1 MAGKNPVKFTDTTF
15 RDGHQSLLATRMR
28 SEDIFPFMER
38 MDQMGYFALE
48 VWGGATFD
56 TTHRFLGDD
65 PWDRIRTIKGILK
78 KTPTMMLLRGQN
90 LVGYRNYADDVTYR
104 FVRHAAE
111 AGVDIFRVFDAL
123 NDQRNWE
130 VSVKALM
137 DAKKAGLMAH
147 FQAAVCYSLTQRR
160 MGGPIF
166 NLEYYVD
173 FAKKSEDMGADSFVL
188 KDMAGMV
195 SPNDAYHIIKAL
207 KETIKIPVEFHTH
220 YTSGQG
226 SMSYLKAI
234 EAGVDVLDTCLS
246 PFALRTAQPAIEPI
260 LVAVEQT
267 ERESEMDLAQ
277 LIEIGYDL
285 EKVALKYRDL
295 LDTSKMAQIDT
306 GVLLHQIPG
315 GMYSNLVNQLKEANA
330 LDRIHEVMAD
340 LPQTR
345 KELGY
350 PPLVTPTSQI
360 VGIQAVMNVLFG
372 RYQMVP
378 AEVKGLAYGLYGKT
392 PAPMDKQVQK
402 TILKGYE
409 RGEKPTTK
417 RPGEIL
423 EPEWDKAVADT
434 KGLAKNDGDVLIY
447 ALYPTTGKRFLK
459 WKYGLEPV
467 PEEVKAKSLDQVK
480 LEDEVYLT
488 IKQKNLFQQVKEYL
502 DSLEKPA
509 PEKGPGLRTF
519 NVFVDGQYYEVEV
532 ECTSGAPVITGVTPA
547 AMPAAPP
554 KPAAAPRPEARPAAP
569 AAEAKPAPAPAAA
582 PAGAE
587 ALAPGEVP
595 LRAPMPGMIIS
606 YAVSVGD
613 QVNTGDLVCVLEA
626 MKMQNSLP
634 SPATGTV
641 KAINFEPG
649 ASVAKDAVIMVIS
662 K

>member
-1 MAGKNPVKFTDTTF
+1 MAGKNPIRFTDTTF

-28 SEDIFPFMER
+28 TEDILPFMER
-38 MDQMGYFALE
+38 MDQMGFFAME

-56 TTHRFLGDD
+56 TAHRFLGDD
-65 PWDRIRTIKGILK
+65 PWDRIRLVKGLLK

-104 FVRHAAE
+104 FVRYAAE
-111 AGVDIFRVFDAL
+111 NGVDIFRVFDAL

-130 VSVKALM
+130 VSVKALL
-137 DAKKAGLMAH
+137 DAKKAGCPAH

-173 FAKKSEDMGADSFVL
+173 FARRAQDMGADSFCL
-188 KDMAGMV
+188 KDMAGMC
-195 SPNDAYHIIKAL
+195 SPYDAYEIIRAL
-207 KETIKIPVEFHTH
+207 KETLRIPVEFHTH

-226 SMSYLKAI
+226 SMAYLKAI
-234 EAGVDVLDTCLS
+234 EAGVDIVDTCLS

-260 LVAVEQT
+260 LVAVEGT
-267 ERESEMDLAQ
+267 ARESDMDLAK
-277 LIEIGYDL
+277 LIEIGQDL
-285 EKVALKYRDL
+285 ERVAVKYRDL
-295 LDTSKMAQIDT
+295 LDTSKLAPIDT

-315 GMYSNLVNQLKEANA
+315 GMYSNLVNQLKEAGA
-330 LDRIHEVMAD
+330 LERLREVMAE

-360 VGIQAVMNVLFG
+360 VGIQAVFNVLFG
-372 RYQMVP
+372 RYQQVP
-378 AEVKGLAYGLYGKT
+378 AEVKALAFGLYGKT
-392 PAPMDKQVQK
+392 PAPMDKKVQK
-402 TILKGYE
+402 LILQGYE
-409 RGEKPTTK
+409 RGERPTDK

-423 EPEWDKAVADT
+423 EPEWDKAVEAT
-434 KGLAKNDGDVLIY
+434 RGLARNDGDVLIY
-447 ALYPTTGKRFLK
+447 ALYPTTGLRFLR

-467 PEEVKAKSLDQVK
+467 PEEVKAKSLEEVK

-488 IKQKNLFQQVKEYL
+488 IKEKKLFRQVKEYL
-502 DSLEKPA
+502 ARLEQAP

-519 NVFVDGQYYEVEV
+519 NVFVDGQYYQVEV
-532 ECTSGAPVITGVTPA
+532 ECTSGAPVLTGVTPV
-547 AMPAAPP
+547 
-554 KPAAAPRPEARPAAP
+554 APRVAA
-569 AAEAKPAPAPAAA
+569 PAPAPAAA
-582 PAGAE
+582 PPPSPAPAPAAPPPRPAAAPGE

-606 YAVSVGD
+606 YNVKVGD
-613 QVNTGDLVCVLEA
+613 RVNTGDLVCVLEA

-634 SPATGTV
+634 APATGTV
-641 KAINFEPG
+641 TAINFEPG
-649 ASVAKDAVIMVIS
+649 ASVAKDQVILVIS

>member
-1 MAGKNPVKFTDTTF
+1 MAGKNPIKFTDTTF

-28 SEDIFPFMER
+28 SEDIIPFMER
-38 MDQMGYFALE
+38 MDQMGYWALE

-104 FVRHAAE
+104 FVRFAAE
-111 AGVDIFRVFDAL
+111 TGVDIFRVFDAL
-123 NDQRNWE
+123 NDRRNWE
-130 VSVKALM
+130 VAVKAIM
-137 DAKKAGLMAH
+137 DAKKEGLMAH

-166 NLEYYVD
+166 NLEYYVN
-173 FAKKSEDMGADSFVL
+173 FAKQSEEMGADSFVL

-195 SPNDAYHIIKAL
+195 SPNDVYAIIKAL

-234 EAGVDVLDTCLS
+234 EAGVDMLDTCLS

-267 ERESEMDLAQ
+267 DRESDMDLAK
-277 LIEIGYDL
+277 LIEIGQDL
-285 EKVALKYRDL
+285 EKVAVKYRDL

-315 GMYSNLVNQLKEANA
+315 GMYSNLVNQLIEAGA
-330 LDRIHEVMAD
+330 LDRILEVMAE

-360 VGIQAVMNVLFG
+360 VGIQGVFNVLFG
-372 RYQMVP
+372 RYNQIP
-378 AEVKGLAYGLYGKT
+378 AEVKGLAYGLYGRT
-392 PAPMDKQVQK
+392 PAPMDPKVQK
-402 TILKGYE
+402 IILKGYE

-417 RPGEIL
+417 RPGDVL
-423 EPEWDKAVADT
+423 EPEWDKAVEAT
-434 KGLAKNDGDVLIY
+434 KGLAKDDGDVLIY
-447 ALYPTTGKRFLK
+447 ALYPTTGMRFLK

-467 PEEVKAKSLDQVK
+467 PEEVKAKTLEQVK
-480 LEDEVYLT
+480 LEDDVYLT
-488 IKQKNLFQQVKEYL
+488 WSGSGVHLRRAG
-502 DSLEKPA
+502 DHWRDAWRHGCCASRSPTA
-509 PEKGPGLRTF
+509 GRCTGSRPGA
-519 NVFVDGQYYEVEV
+519 GC
-532 ECTSGAPVITGVTPA
+532 CTRRQTRGSACARGGTGGSPGRWRS
-547 AMPAAPP
+547 AAPGSH
-554 KPAAAPRPEARPAAP
+554 
-569 AAEAKPAPAPAAA
+569 
-582 PAGAE
+582 AGHDHQ
-587 ALAPGEVP
+587 LQ
-595 LRAPMPGMIIS
+595 R
-606 YAVSVGD
+606 
-613 QVNTGDLVCVLEA
+613 
-626 MKMQNSLP
+626 
-634 SPATGTV
+634 
-641 KAINFEPG
+641 
-649 ASVAKDAVIMVIS
+649 
-662 K
+662 

>member
-1 MAGKNPVKFTDTTF
+1 MAGKNPIKFTDTTF

-28 SEDIFPFMER
+28 SEDIIPFMAR

-65 PWDRIRTIKGILK
+65 PWERIRTIKGILK

-90 LVGYRNYADDVTYR
+90 LVGYRNYADDLTYR
-104 FVRHAAE
+104 FVRYAADS
-111 AGVDIFRVFDAL
+111 GVDIFRVFDAL
-123 NDQRNWE
+123 NDRRNWE
-130 VSVKALM
+130 VAVKAIM
-137 DAKKAGLMAH
+137 DAKKEGHMAH

-166 NLEYYVD
+166 NLDYYVD
-173 FAKKSEDMGADSFVL
+173 FAKKSEAMGADSFCL
-188 KDMAGMV
+188 KDMAGMC
-195 SPNDAYHIIKAL
+195 SPNDAYAIIKAV

-234 EAGVDVLDTCLS
+234 EAGVDVVDTCLS
-246 PFALRTAQPAIEPI
+246 PFALRTAQPAIEPL

-267 ERESEMDLAQ
+267 DRQANMDLAK

-285 EKVALKYRDL
+285 EKIAVKYRDL

-315 GMYSNLVNQLKEANA
+315 GMYSNLVNQLKELDA

-345 KELGY
+345 HELGY

-372 RYQMVP
+372 RYNRVT
-378 AEVKGLAYGLYGKT
+378 AESQGLAYGLYGKT
-392 PAPMDKQVQK
+392 PAPLDPEVQK
-402 TILKGYE
+402 RVLKGYE
-409 RGEKPTTK
+409 RGETPITG
-417 RPGEIL
+417 RPGDIL

-434 KGLAKNDGDVLIY
+434 KGIAKNDGDILVY
-447 ALYPTTGKRFLK
+447 ALYPTTGMRFLK

-467 PEEVKAKSLDQVK
+467 PDEVKGKSLEQIK
-480 LEDEVYLT
+480 LEDEVFLT
-488 IKQKNLFQQVKEYL
+488 VKQKKLFGQVKEYL
-502 DSLEKPA
+502 DSLEKPQ

-519 NVFVDGQYYEVEV
+519 NVFVDNQYYAVEV
-532 ECTSGAPVITGVTPA
+532 ECTSGAPVITAVAPVA
-547 AMPAAPP
+547 AL
-554 KPAAAPRPEARPAAP
+554 R
-569 AAEAKPAPAPAAA
+569 PAPAPAAPPAAPPKRAAA
-582 PAGAE
+582 PAAPAE
-587 ALAPGEVP
+587 TLAAGEVP
-595 LRAPMPGMIIS
+595 LKAPMPGMIIS
-606 YAVSVGD
+606 YAVKVGD
-613 QVNTGDLVCVLEA
+613 KVATGDLICVLEA

-634 SPATGTV
+634 APASGVV

-649 ASVAKDAVIMVIS
+649 ASVAKDATILVIS

>member
-1 MAGKNPVKFTDTTF
+1 MAGKNPIRFTDTTF

-28 SEDIFPFMER
+28 SEDIIPFMTR

-65 PWDRIRTIKGILK
+65 PWERISTIKGILK
-78 KTPTMMLLRGQN
+78 QTPTMMLLRGQN

-104 FVRHAAE
+104 FVRYAAD

-123 NDQRNWE
+123 NDMRNWE

-173 FAKKSEDMGADSFVL
+173 FAKRSEEMGADSFVL
-188 KDMAGMV
+188 KDMAGMA
-195 SPNDAYHIIKAL
+195 SPNDAYAIIKAL
-207 KETIKIPVEFHTH
+207 KETIRIPVEFHTH

-267 ERESEMDLAQ
+267 ERESGMDLAK
-277 LIEIGYDL
+277 LIEIGQDL
-285 EKVALKYRDL
+285 EKVAVKYRDL

-330 LDRIHEVMAD
+330 LDRILEVMAD

-345 KELGY
+345 EELGY

-392 PAPMDKQVQK
+392 PAPMNQEVQK
-402 TILKGYE
+402 IILKGYE
-409 RGEKPTTK
+409 RGEEPTTK

-434 KGLAKNDGDVLIY
+434 KSIAKHDGDVLVY
-447 ALYPTTGKRFLK
+447 ALYPTTGMRFLK
-459 WKYGLEPV
+459 WKYGQEPV
-467 PEEVKAKSLDQVK
+467 PEEVQGKSLEQVK
-480 LEDEVYLT
+480 LEDDVYLT
-488 IKQKNLFQQVKEYL
+488 IKQKNLFAKVKEYL
-502 DSLEKPA
+502 DGLEKTA

-519 NVFVDGQYYEVEV
+519 NVFVEGRYYQVEV
-532 ECTSGAPVITGVTPA
+532 ECASGAPVITGL
-547 AMPAAPP
+547 
-554 KPAAAPRPEARPAAP
+554 AP
-569 AAEAKPAPAPAAA
+569 AAVRGPGVSPVVAPVAAPAPAAPRK
-582 PAGAE
+582 PAGAPAAAPE
-587 ALAPGEVP
+587 ALAAGEVP
-595 LRAPMPGMIIS
+595 LKAPMPGMIIS
-606 YAVSVGD
+606 YAVKVGD
-613 QVNTGDLVCVLEA
+613 QVQTGDLVCVLEA

-634 SPATGTV
+634 APASGAIT
-641 KAINFEPG
+641 AINFEPG
-649 ASVAKDAVIMVIS
+649 ASVAKDATILVIG

>member
-1 MAGKNPVKFTDTTF
+1 MAGKNPIKFTDTTF

-28 SEDIFPFMER
+28 TEDILPFMER
-38 MDQMGYFALE
+38 MDRMGYWALE

-56 TTHRFLGDD
+56 TAHRFLGDD
-65 PWDRIRTIKGILK
+65 PWDRIRLVKGLLK

-104 FVRHAAE
+104 FVRYAADN
-111 AGVDIFRVFDAL
+111 GVDIFRVFDAL

-137 DAKKAGLMAH
+137 DAKKAGCMAH

-173 FAKKSEDMGADSFVL
+173 FAKRAEDMGADSFCL
-188 KDMAGMV
+188 KDMAGMC
-195 SPNDAYHIIKAL
+195 SPYDAYAIVKAL
-207 KETIKIPVEFHTH
+207 KETLKIPVEFHTH

-226 SMSYLKAI
+226 SMAYLKAM
-234 EAGVDVLDTCLS
+234 EAGVDIVDTCLS
-246 PFALRTAQPAIEPI
+246 PFALRTAQPAIEPL

-267 ERESEMDLAQ
+267 DRETDMDLAA
-277 LIEIGYDL
+277 LIEIGQDL
-285 EKVALKYRDL
+285 ERVAVKYRDL
-295 LDTSKMAQIDT
+295 LDTSKLAQIDT

-330 LDRIHEVMAD
+330 LDRIREVMAE

-360 VGIQAVMNVLFG
+360 VGIQAVFNVLFG
-372 RYQMVP
+372 RYQQIP
-378 AEVKGLAYGLYGKT
+378 AEVKALAYGLYGRT
-392 PAPMDKQVQK
+392 PAPMDKKVQK
-402 TILKGYE
+402 LILKGYE
-409 RGEKPTTK
+409 RGETPTTK

-423 EPEWDKAVADT
+423 EPEWDKAVEAT
-434 KGLAKNDGDVLIY
+434 RGLAKNDGDVLIY
-447 ALYPTTGKRFLK
+447 ALYPTTGLRFLR
-459 WKYGLEPV
+459 WKYGLEPIP
-467 PEEVKAKSLDQVK
+467 PEVRGKTLEQIK
-480 LEDEVYLT
+480 LEDEVVSRL
-488 IKQKNLFQQVKEYL
+488 KQKNLFAQVKEYL
-502 DSLEKPA
+502 DRLERPA

-519 NVFVDGQYYEVEV
+519 NVFVDGQYFAVEV
-532 ECTSGAPVITGVTPA
+532 ECTSGAPVLTGVTPA
-547 AMPAAPP
+547 
-554 KPAAAPRPEARPAAP
+554 PR
-569 AAEAKPAPAPAAA
+569 PAAA
-582 PAGAE
+582 PAAPPPPPAAAPPPPPVAAPAAAAAPAE
-587 ALAPGEVP
+587 ALAAGEVP

-606 YAVSVGD
+606 YNVKVGD
-613 QVNTGDLVCVLEA
+613 RVNTGDLVCVLEA

-634 SPATGTV
+634 APASGIV

-649 ASVAKDAVIMVIS
+649 ASVPKDAVIMVIAR
-662 K
+662 

>member
-1 MAGKNPVKFTDTTF
+1 MAGKNPIKFTDTTF

-28 SEDIFPFMER
+28 TEDIVPFMER
-38 MDQMGYFALE
+38 MDRQGYFALE

-65 PWDRIRTIKGILK
+65 PWERIRTIKSILK

-90 LVGYRNYADDVTYR
+90 LVGYRNYADDVAYR
-104 FVRHAAE
+104 FVRYAAE

-123 NDQRNWE
+123 NDMRNWE

-137 DAKKAGLMAH
+137 DAKKEGLMAH
-147 FQAAVCYSLTQRR
+147 FQAAVCYSVTQRR

-166 NLEYYVD
+166 NLKYYLD
-173 FAKKSEDMGADSFVL
+173 FAKRAERMGADSFCL

-195 SPNDAYHIIKAL
+195 SPNDAYQIIKAL
-207 KETIKIPVEFHTH
+207 KETIKLPVEFHTH

-234 EAGVDVLDTCLS
+234 EAGVDVVDTCLS
-246 PFALRTAQPAIEPI
+246 TFALRTAQPAIEPL
-260 LVAVEQT
+260 LVTVEQT
-267 ERESEMDLAQ
+267 ERQTDMDLAQ
-277 LIEIGYDL
+277 LIEIGQDL
-285 EKVALKYRDL
+285 EKTVVKYRDL

-315 GMYSNLVNQLKEANA
+315 GMYSNLVNQLKEAKA
-330 LDRIHEVMAD
+330 LDRIQEVLAE
-340 LPQTR
+340 LPRTR
-345 KELGY
+345 KELGS

-372 RYQMVP
+372 RYKMVP

-392 PAPMDKQVQK
+392 PAPMDPKVQK
-402 TILKGYE
+402 MILKGYE
-409 RGEKPTTK
+409 RGETPTTE

-423 EPEWDKAVADT
+423 EPEWDKAVAAT

-447 ALYPTTGKRFLK
+447 ALYPTTGQRFLK
-459 WKYGLEPV
+459 WKHGLEEV
-467 PEEVKAKSLDQVK
+467 PEEVKGKTLEQIK
-480 LEDEVYLT
+480 LEDEVYST
-488 IKQKNLFQQVKEYL
+488 IKQKKLFAKVKELL
-502 DSLEKPA
+502 DNLEKAAPA
-509 PEKGPGLRTF
+509 KGAALRTF

-532 ECTSGAPVITGVTPA
+532 EALGGTPVLTGVTP
-547 AMPAAPP
+547 
-554 KPAAAPRPEARPAAP
+554 KAAAVGTGVSPVVAA
-569 AAEAKPAPAPAAA
+569 APAPAPAPVSKAA
-582 PAGAE
+582 AS
-587 ALAPGEVP
+587 LATLAAGEVP

-606 YAVSVGD
+606 YSVQVGD
-613 QVNTGDLVCVLEA
+613 KVAIGDLICVLEA

-634 SPATGTV
+634 APAAGV
-641 KAINFEPG
+641 IKAINFDPG
-649 ASVAKDAVIMVIS
+649 ASVAKDTVILVIG

>member
-1 MAGKNPVKFTDTTF
+1 MAGKNPIKFTDTTF

-28 SEDIFPFMER
+28 SEDIIPFMER

-65 PWDRIRTIKGILK
+65 PWERISTIKGILK

-104 FVRHAAE
+104 FVRYAAE

-123 NDQRNWE
+123 NDMRNWE

-166 NLEYYVD
+166 NLKYYVD
-173 FAKKSEDMGADSFVL
+173 FAKRSEDMGADSFVL

-195 SPNDAYHIIKAL
+195 SPNDAYDIIKAL

-234 EAGVDVLDTCLS
+234 EAGVDILDTCLS
-246 PFALRTAQPAIEPI
+246 PFALRTAQPAIEPL

-267 ERESEMDLAQ
+267 DRETDMDLAQ
-277 LIEIGYDL
+277 LIEIGQDL
-285 EKVALKYRDL
+285 EKVAVKYRDL

-330 LDRIHEVMAD
+330 LDRILEVMAD

-345 KELGY
+345 QELGF

-392 PAPMDKQVQK
+392 PAPMDKKVQK
-402 TILKGYE
+402 IILKGYE
-409 RGEKPTTK
+409 RGEQPTTK

-423 EPEWDKAVADT
+423 APEWDKAVAGT
-434 KGLAKNDGDVLIY
+434 QGLAKHDGDVLIY
-447 ALYPTTGKRFLK
+447 ALYPTTGQRFLK
-459 WKYGLEPV
+459 WKYGLEEV
-467 PEEVKAKSLDQVK
+467 PAEVKAKSLEQVK
-480 LEDEVYLT
+480 LEDDVYVK
-488 IKQKNLFQQVKEYL
+488 IKSKNLFQKVMDYL
-502 DSLEKPA
+502 KSLEKPQ

-519 NVFVDGQYYEVEV
+519 NVFVENQCYQVEV
-532 ECTSGAPVITGVTPA
+532 ECTSGAPVLTGV
-547 AMPAAPP
+547 
-554 KPAAAPRPEARPAAP
+554 AAP
-569 AAEAKPAPAPAAA
+569 AAVAPAPRPAAA
-582 PAGAE
+582 PATAAPAPAPKPTPAAAPSGE
-587 ALAPGEVP
+587 ALSAGEVP

-606 YAVSVGD
+606 YHVKVGD
-613 QVNTGDLVCVLEA
+613 KVNTGDLVCILEA

-634 SPATGTV
+634 APAAGTI

-649 ASVAKDAVIMVIS
+649 ASVAKDAVILVIA

>member
-1 MAGKNPVKFTDTTF
+1 MAGKNPIKFTDTTF

-28 SEDIFPFMER
+28 TEDIVPFMER
-38 MDQMGYFALE
+38 MDRQGFFALE

-65 PWDRIRTIKGILK
+65 PWERIRIIKSILK

-90 LVGYRNYADDVTYR
+90 LVGYRNYADDLAYR
-104 FVRHAAE
+104 FVRYAAE

-123 NDQRNWE
+123 NDMRNWE

-137 DAKKAGLMAH
+137 DAKKEGLMAH

-160 MGGPIF
+160 MGGPIY
-166 NLEYYVD
+166 NLKYYLD
-173 FAKKSEDMGADSFVL
+173 FAKRSERMGADSFCL

-195 SPNDAYHIIKAL
+195 SPNDAYEIIKAL

-234 EAGVDVLDTCLS
+234 EAGVDMVDTCLS
-246 PFALRTAQPAIEPI
+246 PFALRTSQPAIEPL
-260 LVAVEQT
+260 LVSVEQT
-267 ERESEMDLAQ
+267 ERQTDMDLAQ
-277 LIEIGYDL
+277 LIEIGQDL
-285 EKVALKYRDL
+285 EKVAVKYRDL

-315 GMYSNLVNQLKEANA
+315 GMYSNLVNQLKEGKA
-330 LDRIHEVMAD
+330 LDRIQEVLAE
-340 LPQTR
+340 LPRTR
-345 KELGY
+345 KELGF

-360 VGIQAVMNVLFG
+360 VGIQGVMNVLFG
-372 RYQMVP
+372 RYKMVP

-392 PAPMDKQVQK
+392 PAPMDPKVQK
-402 TILKGYE
+402 IILKGYE
-409 RGEKPTTK
+409 RGETPSTV

-423 EPEWDKAVADT
+423 EPEWDKAVEAT

-447 ALYPTTGKRFLK
+447 ALYPTTGQRFLK
-459 WKYGLEPV
+459 WKYGLEEV
-467 PEEVKAKSLDQVK
+467 PEEVKGKTLEQLK
-480 LEDEVYLT
+480 LENEVYST
-488 IKQKNLFQQVKEYL
+488 IKQKKLFAKVKEL
-502 DSLEKPA
+502 LENLEKAAPA
-509 PEKGPGLRTF
+509 KGAALRTF

-532 ECTSGAPVITGVTPA
+532 EALGGTPVLTGGTPKAAAVGTGVSPVV
-547 AMPAAPP
+547 
-554 KPAAAPRPEARPAAP
+554 
-569 AAEAKPAPAPAAA
+569 AAA
-582 PAGAE
+582 PAPVSKAAAAPLE
-587 ALAPGEVP
+587 ILAAGEVP

-606 YAVSVGD
+606 YSVQVGD
-613 QVNTGDLVCVLEA
+613 KVAIGDLVCVLEA

-634 SPATGTV
+634 APAAGVV
-641 KAINFEPG
+641 KAINFDPG
-649 ASVAKDAVIMVIS
+649 ASVAKDTVILVIG

>member
-1 MAGKNPVKFTDTTF
+1 MAGKNPIKFTDTTF

-28 SEDIFPFMER
+28 SEDIIPFMER

-65 PWDRIRTIKGILK
+65 PWDRIRVIKGILK
-78 KTPTMMLLRGQN
+78 KTPTSMLLRGQN
-90 LVGYRNYADDVTYR
+90 LVGYRNYADDLTYR
-104 FVRHAAE
+104 FVRYTAE

-123 NDQRNWE
+123 NDMRNWE

-147 FQAAVCYSLTQRR
+147 FQGAMCYTLTQRR
-160 MGGPIF
+160 LGGPIF
-166 NLEYYVD
+166 NLEYFVD
-173 FAKKSEDMGADSFVL
+173 FAKRIEEMGADSVCL
-188 KDMAGMV
+188 KDMAGMC
-195 SPNDAYHIIKAL
+195 SPNDAYDIIKAV
-207 KETIKIPVEFHTH
+207 KETVKIPVEFHTH

-234 EAGVDVLDTCLS
+234 EAGVDILDTCLS
-246 PFALRTAQPAIEPI
+246 PFALRTSQPAIEPI
-260 LVAVEQT
+260 LVAVEGT
-267 ERESEMDLAQ
+267 DRESHMDLAQ

-285 EKVALKYRDL
+285 EKVAVKYRDL

-330 LDRIHEVMAD
+330 LDRIHEVMKD

-360 VGIQAVMNVLFG
+360 VGTQAVMNVLFG
-372 RYQMVP
+372 RYEMVP

-392 PAPMDKQVQK
+392 PAPMDAKVQK
-402 TILKGYE
+402 KILKGYE

-434 KGLAKNDGDVLIY
+434 KGLAKNDGDILIY

-459 WKYGLEPV
+459 WKYGQEEIPA
-467 PEEVKAKSLDQVK
+467 EVKAKTLEQIK
-480 LEDEVYLT
+480 LEDDVYLT
-488 IKQKNLFQQVKEYL
+488 IKKTNLFKKVKEYL
-502 DSLEKPA
+502 DSLDKPLPA
-509 PEKGPGLRTF
+509 KGPGLRTF
-519 NVFVDGQYYEVEV
+519 NVFVEGQYYEVEV
-532 ECTSGAPVITGVTPA
+532 ECTSGAPVITGVAPA
-547 AMPAAPP
+547 AMAAPAAP
-554 KPAAAPRPEARPAAP
+554 KPAAAPAAAP
-569 AAEAKPAPAPAAA
+569 AAKPAAA
-582 PAGAE
+582 PAAGE
-587 ALAPGEVP
+587 ALAPGDVP

-606 YAVSVGD
+606 YAVKVGD
-613 QVNTGDLVCVLEA
+613 KVNTGDLVCVLEA

-634 SPATGTV
+634 APASGTV
-641 KAINFEPG
+641 KAIHFEPG
-649 ASVAKDAVIMVIS
+649 ASVAKDAVILVIG

>member
-1 MAGKNPVKFTDTTF
+1 MAGKNPIKFTDTTF

-28 SEDIFPFMER
+28 TEDIVPFMER
-38 MDQMGYFALE
+38 MDRQGFFALE

-65 PWDRIRTIKGILK
+65 PWERIRIIKSILK

-90 LVGYRNYADDVTYR
+90 LVGYRNYADDLAYR
-104 FVRHAAE
+104 FVRYAAE

-123 NDQRNWE
+123 NDMRNWE

-137 DAKKAGLMAH
+137 DAKKEGLMAH
-147 FQAAVCYSLTQRR
+147 FQAAVCYSVTQRR

-166 NLEYYVD
+166 NLKYYLD
-173 FAKKSEDMGADSFVL
+173 SAKRAERMGADSFCL

-195 SPNDAYHIIKAL
+195 SPNDAYQIIKAL
-207 KETIKIPVEFHTH
+207 KETIKLPVEFHTH

-234 EAGVDVLDTCLS
+234 EAGVDVVDTCLS
-246 PFALRTAQPAIEPI
+246 TFALRTAQPAIEPL
-260 LVAVEQT
+260 LVTVEQT
-267 ERESEMDLAQ
+267 ERQTDMDLAQ
-277 LIEIGYDL
+277 LIEIGQDL
-285 EKVALKYRDL
+285 EKTVVKYRDL

-315 GMYSNLVNQLKEANA
+315 GMYSNLVNQLKEAKA
-330 LDRIHEVMAD
+330 LDRIQEVLAE
-340 LPQTR
+340 LPRTR
-345 KELGY
+345 KELGS

-372 RYQMVP
+372 RYKMVP

-392 PAPMDKQVQK
+392 PAPMDPKVQK
-402 TILKGYE
+402 MILKGYE
-409 RGEKPTTK
+409 RGETPTTE

-423 EPEWDKAVADT
+423 EPEWDKAVAAT

-447 ALYPTTGKRFLK
+447 ALYPTTGQRFLK
-459 WKYGLEPV
+459 WKHGLEEV
-467 PEEVKAKSLDQVK
+467 PEEVKGKTLEQIK
-480 LEDEVYLT
+480 LEDEVYST
-488 IKQKNLFQQVKEYL
+488 IKQKKLFAKVKELL
-502 DSLEKPA
+502 DNLEKAAPA
-509 PEKGPGLRTF
+509 KGAALRTF

-532 ECTSGAPVITGVTPA
+532 EALGGTPVLTGVTP
-547 AMPAAPP
+547 
-554 KPAAAPRPEARPAAP
+554 KAAAVGTGVSPVVAA
-569 AAEAKPAPAPAAA
+569 APAPAPAPVSKAA
-582 PAGAE
+582 AS
-587 ALAPGEVP
+587 LATLAAGEVP

-606 YAVSVGD
+606 YSVQVGD
-613 QVNTGDLVCVLEA
+613 KVAIGDLICVLEA

-634 SPATGTV
+634 APAAGV
-641 KAINFEPG
+641 IKAINFDPG
-649 ASVAKDAVIMVIS
+649 ASVAKDTVILVIG

>member
-1 MAGKNPVKFTDTTF
+1 MAGKNPIRFTDTTF

-28 SEDIFPFMER
+28 SEDIIPFMER

-65 PWDRIRTIKGILK
+65 PWDRIRVIKGILK
-78 KTPTMMLLRGQN
+78 KTPTSMLLRGQN
-90 LVGYRNYADDVTYR
+90 LVGYRNYADDLTYR
-104 FVRHAAE
+104 FVRYTAE

-123 NDQRNWE
+123 NDMRNWE

-137 DAKKAGLMAH
+137 DAKKEGLMAH
-147 FQAAVCYSLTQRR
+147 FQGAMCYTLTQRR
-160 MGGPIF
+160 LGGPIF
-166 NLEYYVD
+166 NLEYFVK
-173 FAKKSEDMGADSFVL
+173 FAKRIEEMGADSVCL
-188 KDMAGMV
+188 KDMAGMC
-195 SPNDAYHIIKAL
+195 SPQDAYDIIKAV

-234 EAGVDVLDTCLS
+234 EAGVDILDTCLS
-246 PFALRTAQPAIEPI
+246 PFALRTSQPAIEPI

-267 ERESEMDLAQ
+267 DRESDMDLAK

-285 EKVALKYRDL
+285 EKVAVKYRDL

-330 LDRIHEVMAD
+330 LDRIHEVMLD

-360 VGIQAVMNVLFG
+360 VGTQAVMNVLFG
-372 RYQMVP
+372 RYEMVP
-378 AEVKGLAYGLYGKT
+378 AEVKGMAFGLYGKT
-392 PAPMDKQVQK
+392 PAPMDPKVQK
-402 TILKGYE
+402 KILKGYE

-434 KGLAKNDGDVLIY
+434 KGLAKNDGDILIY

-459 WKYGLEPV
+459 WKYGM
-467 PEEVKAKSLDQVK
+467 EEVPAEVKGKTLEDIK
-480 LEDEVYLT
+480 LEDDVYLT
-488 IKQKNLFQQVKEYL
+488 IKKKKLFSKIKEYL
-502 DSLEKPA
+502 DTLDKPLPA
-509 PEKGPGLRTF
+509 KGPGLRTF
-519 NVFVDGQYYEVEV
+519 NVFVEGQYYEVEV
-532 ECTSGAPVITGVTPA
+532 ECTSGAPVITGVAPA
-547 AMPAAPP
+547 GMAAPAPAP
-554 KPAAAPRPEARPAAP
+554 KPAAAQAAAAP
-569 AAEAKPAPAPAAA
+569 AAKPAAA
-582 PAGAE
+582 PAAGPG
-587 ALAPGEVP
+587 ALAPGDVP

-606 YAVSVGD
+606 YAVKVGD
-613 QVNTGDLVCVLEA
+613 KVNTGDLVCVLEA

-634 SPATGTV
+634 APASGTV
-641 KAINFEPG
+641 KAVHFEPG
-649 ASVAKDAVIMVIS
+649 ASVAKDAVILVIG

>member
-1 MAGKNPVKFTDTTF
+1 MAGKNPIKFTDTTF

-28 SEDIFPFMER
+28 SEDIIPFMER

-65 PWDRIRTIKGILK
+65 PWDRIRVIKGILK
-78 KTPTMMLLRGQN
+78 KTPTSMLLRGQN
-90 LVGYRNYADDVTYR
+90 LVGYRNYADDLTYR
-104 FVRHAAE
+104 FVRYTAE

-123 NDQRNWE
+123 NDMRNWE

-147 FQAAVCYSLTQRR
+147 FQGAMCYSLTQRR
-160 MGGPIF
+160 LGGPIF
-166 NLEYYVD
+166 NLEYFVK
-173 FAKKSEDMGADSFVL
+173 FAKRIEEMGADSVCL
-188 KDMAGMV
+188 KDMAGMC
-195 SPNDAYHIIKAL
+195 SPNDAYDIIKAV
-207 KETIKIPVEFHTH
+207 KETVKVPVEFHTH

-234 EAGVDVLDTCLS
+234 EAGVDILDTCLS
-246 PFALRTAQPAIEPI
+246 PFALRTSQPAIEPI
-260 LVAVEQT
+260 LVAVEGT
-267 ERESEMDLAQ
+267 DRETDMDLAQ

-285 EKVALKYRDL
+285 EKVAVKYRDL

-315 GMYSNLVNQLKEANA
+315 GMYSNLVNQLKEADA
-330 LDRIHEVMAD
+330 LDRIHEVMKD

-360 VGIQAVMNVLFG
+360 VGTQAVMNVLFG
-372 RYQMVP
+372 RYEMVP

-392 PAPMDKQVQK
+392 PAPMDAKVQK
-402 TILKGYE
+402 KILKGYE

-434 KGLAKNDGDVLIY
+434 KGLAKNDGDILIY

-459 WKYGLEPV
+459 WKYGQEEIPA
-467 PEEVKAKSLDQVK
+467 EVKAKTLEQIK
-480 LEDEVYLT
+480 LEDDVYLT
-488 IKQKNLFQQVKEYL
+488 IKKKNLFKKVKEYL
-502 DSLEKPA
+502 DSLDKPLPA
-509 PEKGPGLRTF
+509 KGPGLRTF
-519 NVFVDGQYYEVEV
+519 NVFVEGQYYEVEV
-532 ECTSGAPVITGVTPA
+532 ECTSGAPVITGVAPA
-547 AMPAAPP
+547 AMAAPAAP
-554 KPAAAPRPEARPAAP
+554 KPAAAPAAAP
-569 AAEAKPAPAPAAA
+569 AAKPVAAPAA
-582 PAGAE
+582 GE
-587 ALAPGEVP
+587 ALAPGDVP

-606 YAVSVGD
+606 YAVKVGD
-613 QVNTGDLVCVLEA
+613 KVNTGDLVCVLEA

-634 SPATGTV
+634 APASGTV
-641 KAINFEPG
+641 KAIHFEPG
-649 ASVAKDAVIMVIS
+649 ASVAKDAVILVIG

>member
-1 MAGKNPVKFTDTTF
+1 MAGKNPIKFTDTTF

-28 SEDIFPFMER
+28 TEDILPFMER

-65 PWDRIRTIKGILK
+65 PWERIRTIKGILK

-104 FVRHAAE
+104 FVRYAAE

-123 NDQRNWE
+123 NDMRNWE

-137 DAKKAGLMAH
+137 DAKKQGLLAH

-166 NLEYYVD
+166 NLKYYVD
-173 FAKKSEDMGADSFVL
+173 FAKRSEDMGADSFVL

-195 SPNDAYHIIKAL
+195 SPNDAYAIIKAL

-234 EAGVDVLDTCLS
+234 EAGVDILDTCLS
-246 PFALRTAQPAIEPI
+246 PFALRTAQPAIEPL
-260 LVAVEQT
+260 LVSVEQT
-267 ERESEMDLAQ
+267 ERETDMDLAR
-277 LIEIGYDL
+277 LIEIGQDL
-285 EKVALKYRDL
+285 EKVAVKYRDL

-330 LDRIHEVMAD
+330 LDRILEVMAD

-372 RYQMVP
+372 RYKMVP

-392 PAPMDKQVQK
+392 PAPLDKKVQK
-402 TILKGYE
+402 IILKGYE
-409 RGEKPTTK
+409 RGEEPTTK

-423 EPEWDKAVADT
+423 EPEWDKAVAET
-434 KGLAKNDGDVLIY
+434 KGLAQNDGDVLVY
-447 ALYPTTGKRFLK
+447 ALYPTTGARFLK
-459 WKYGLEPV
+459 WKYGLEEV
-467 PEEVKAKSLDQVK
+467 PPEVKPKTLEQVK
-480 LEDEVYLT
+480 LEDGVVSA
-488 IKQKNLFQQVKEYL
+488 IKAKKLFARVKEYL

-519 NVFVDGQYYEVEV
+519 NVFVDGAYYEVEV
-532 ECTSGAPVITGVTPA
+532 ECTGGAPVITGITPGV
-547 AMPAAPP
+547 PV
-554 KPAAAPRPEARPAAP
+554 APRPAVAP
-569 AAEAKPAPAPAAA
+569 APAPAPAAA
-582 PAGAE
+582 PKPAPAPAPAPAAE
-587 ALAPGEVP
+587 LAAGEVP

-606 YAVSVGD
+606 YNVQVGD
-613 QVNTGDLVCVLEA
+613 RVNTGDLVCVLEA

-634 SPATGTV
+634 APASGTV

-649 ASVAKDAVIMVIS
+649 ASVAKDAVILVIG

>member
-1 MAGKNPVKFTDTTF
+1 MAGKNPIKFMDTTF

-28 SEDIFPFMER
+28 TEDIIPFMER
-38 MDQMGYFALE
+38 MDQMGYYALE

-65 PWDRIRTIKGILK
+65 PWERIRTIKGILK

-104 FVRHAAE
+104 FVRYAAE
-111 AGVDIFRVFDAL
+111 AGVDMFRVFDSV
-123 NDQRNWE
+123 NDVRNWE
-130 VSVKALM
+130 VAVKAIM

-160 MGGPIF
+160 MGGPIY

-173 FAKKSEDMGADSFVL
+173 FAKKSEAMGADSFCL
-188 KDMAGMV
+188 KDMGGMV
-195 SPNDAYHIIKAL
+195 SPNDAYAIIKTL
-207 KETIKIPVEFHTH
+207 KETIKIPVQFHTH

-234 EAGVDVLDTCLS
+234 EAGVDVVDTCLS
-246 PFALRTAQPAIEPI
+246 PFALRTSQPAIEPI

-267 ERESEMDLAQ
+267 ARESGMDLAK
-277 LIEIGYDL
+277 LIEIGFDL
-285 EKVALKYRDL
+285 EKVVKKYRDL

-315 GMYSNLVNQLKEANA
+315 GMYSNLVNQLRELDA
-330 LDRIHEVMAD
+330 LDRIHEVMEE

-360 VGIQAVMNVLFG
+360 VGTQSVMNVLFG
-372 RYQMVP
+372 RYNRVT
-378 AEVKGLAYGLYGKT
+378 AETQGLAYGLYGKT
-392 PAPMDKQVQK
+392 PAPLDPAVQK
-402 TILKGYE
+402 RVLKGYE
-409 RGEKPTTK
+409 RGETPITG
-417 RPGEIL
+417 RPGDIL

-434 KGLAKNDGDVLIY
+434 KGFAKNDGDILVY
-447 ALYPTTGKRFLK
+447 ALYPTTGMRFLK

-467 PEEVKAKSLDQVK
+467 PEEVKGKSLEQIA
-480 LEDEVYLT
+480 LEDEIYT
-488 IKQKNLFQQVKEYL
+488 KIKQKNLFAKVKEYM
-502 DSLEKPA
+502 DTLEQAA
-509 PEKGPGLRTF
+509 PEKGAGLRSF
-519 NVFVDGQYYEVEV
+519 NVFVDNKYYQVEV
-532 ECTSGAPVITGVTPA
+532 ECTSGAPVITGV
-547 AMPAAPP
+547 APM
-554 KPAAAPRPEARPAAP
+554 AAAPRPVAAP
-569 AAEAKPAPAPAAA
+569 AVAPAPAAA
-582 PAGAE
+582 PKPAAAAAAAETLAAGD
-587 ALAPGEVP
+587 VP
-595 LRAPMPGMIIS
+595 LKAPMPGMIIS
-606 YAVSVGD
+606 YSVKVGD
-613 QVNTGDLVCVLEA
+613 KVNNGDLVCVLEA

-634 SPATGTV
+634 APASGVV

-649 ASVAKDAVIMVIS
+649 ASVAKDATIMVIG

>member
-1 MAGKNPVKFTDTTF
+1 MAGKNPIKFTDTTF

-28 SEDIFPFMER
+28 TEDIVPFMER
-38 MDQMGYFALE
+38 MDQMGYWAIE

-65 PWDRIRTIKGILK
+65 PWERIRTIKGILK

-104 FVRHAAE
+104 FVRYAAE

-123 NDQRNWE
+123 NDMRNWE

-137 DAKKAGLMAH
+137 DAKKQGLMAH

-166 NLEYYVD
+166 NLDYYVD

-195 SPNDAYHIIKAL
+195 SPNDAYAIIKAI
-207 KETIKIPVEFHTH
+207 KKAIKIPVEFHTH

-246 PFALRTAQPAIEPI
+246 PFALRTSQPAVEPL

-267 ERESEMDLAQ
+267 DRETGMDLAK
-277 LIEIGYDL
+277 LIEIGQDL
-285 EKVALKYRDL
+285 EKVAVKYRDL

-315 GMYSNLVNQLKEANA
+315 GMYSNLVNQLREANA
-330 LDRIHEVMAD
+330 LDRILEVMAD

-345 KELGY
+345 KDLGY

-372 RYQMVP
+372 RYKMVP

-392 PAPMDKQVQK
+392 PAPMDKKVQK
-402 TILKGYE
+402 IILKGYE
-409 RGEKPTTK
+409 RGEEPTTK

-447 ALYPTTGKRFLK
+447 ALYPTTGSRFLK
-459 WKYGLEPV
+459 WKYGLEPI
-467 PEEVKAKSLDQVK
+467 PEEVKGKTLEQIK
-480 LEDEVYLT
+480 LEDEVYT
-488 IKQKNLFQQVKEYL
+488 SIRQKKLFARVKEYL
-502 DSLEKPA
+502 NSLEKAAPA
-509 PEKGPGLRTF
+509 KGAGLRTF
-519 NVFVDGQYYEVEV
+519 NVFVDGAYYEVEV
-532 ECTSGAPVITGVTPA
+532 ECTSGSIGVSPVITSITPGVPPVAPVA
-547 AMPAAPP
+547 AAAP
-554 KPAAAPRPEARPAAP
+554 KPA
-569 AAEAKPAPAPAAA
+569 PAPAPAAA
-582 PAGAE
+582 PKPAAAPAGAE
-587 ALAPGEVP
+587 LAAGEVP

-606 YAVSVGD
+606 YSVKVGD
-613 QVNTGDLVCVLEA
+613 KVATGDLVCVLEA

-634 SPATGTV
+634 APASGTI
-641 KAINFEPG
+641 KTINFEPG
-649 ASVAKDAVIMVIS
+649 ASVAKDAVILVIA

>member
-1 MAGKNPVKFTDTTF
+1 MAGKNPIKFTDTTF

-28 SEDIFPFMER
+28 TEDIVPFMER
-38 MDQMGYFALE
+38 MDQQGYFALE

-65 PWDRIRTIKGILK
+65 PWERIRSIKSILK

-90 LVGYRNYADDVTYR
+90 LVGYRNYADDLAYR
-104 FVRHAAE
+104 FVRYAAE

-123 NDQRNWE
+123 NDMRNWE

-137 DAKKAGLMAH
+137 DAKKEGLMAH

-160 MGGPIF
+160 LGGPIF
-166 NLEYYVD
+166 NLKYYLD
-173 FAKKSEDMGADSFVL
+173 FAKRAEGMGADSFCL

-195 SPNDAYHIIKAL
+195 SPNDAYQIIKAL
-207 KETIKIPVEFHTH
+207 KETLKIPVEFHTH

-234 EAGVDVLDTCLS
+234 EAGVDVVDTCLS
-246 PFALRTAQPAIEPI
+246 PFALRTSQPAIEPL
-260 LVAVEQT
+260 LVSVEQT
-267 ERESEMDLAQ
+267 ERETDMDLAR
-277 LIEIGYDL
+277 LIEIGQDL
-285 EKVALKYRDL
+285 EKVAVKYRDL

-315 GMYSNLVNQLKEANA
+315 GMYSNLVNQLKEAKA
-330 LDRIHEVMAD
+330 LDRIQEVLAE
-340 LPQTR
+340 LPRTR
-345 KELGY
+345 KELGS

-372 RYQMVP
+372 RYKMVP
-378 AEVKGLAYGLYGKT
+378 AEVKGVAYGLYGKT
-392 PAPMDKQVQK
+392 PAPMDPEVQK
-402 TILKGYE
+402 IILKGYE
-409 RGEKPTTK
+409 RGETPITV

-423 EPEWDKAVADT
+423 EPEWDKAVEAT

-447 ALYPTTGKRFLK
+447 ALYPTTGQRFLK
-459 WKYGLEPV
+459 WKYGLEEV
-467 PEEVKAKSLDQVK
+467 PEEVKGKTLEQLK
-480 LEDEVYLT
+480 LENEVYST
-488 IKQKNLFQQVKEYL
+488 IKQKKLFAKVKEL
-502 DSLEKPA
+502 LENLEKASPA
-509 PEKGPGLRTF
+509 KGAGLRTF

-532 ECTSGAPVITGVTPA
+532 EALGGTPVLTGVTP
-547 AMPAAPP
+547 
-554 KPAAAPRPEARPAAP
+554 KAAAVGTGVSPVAT
-569 AAEAKPAPAPAAA
+569 PAPARVSKEAAA
-582 PAGAE
+582 SLE
-587 ALAPGEVP
+587 TLAAGEVP

-606 YAVSVGD
+606 YSVQVGD
-613 QVNTGDLVCVLEA
+613 RVAIGDLVCVLEA

-634 SPATGTV
+634 APAAGVV

-649 ASVAKDAVIMVIS
+649 ASVAKDAVILVIG